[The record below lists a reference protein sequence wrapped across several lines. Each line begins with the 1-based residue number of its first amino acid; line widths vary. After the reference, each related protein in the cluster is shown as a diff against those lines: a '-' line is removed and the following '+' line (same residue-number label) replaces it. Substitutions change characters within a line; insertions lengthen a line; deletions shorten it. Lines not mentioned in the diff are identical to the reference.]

1 MSETEKIEIKSRK
14 DAEAVAQVVVDE
26 IQNLKT
32 QIMKESED
40 LKNYIEFTKNL
51 LANNFDATVKVYY
64 YNYMEQA
71 NIIIYK
77 DKTKIAELSIPKE
90 TPIAKLNEEILKQK
104 QILFNQVLREILDII
119 VKMDE
124 LNVYNRLDNIE
135 YKLERVLN
143 YLEDP

>member
-26 IQNLKT
+26 LQNLKT
-32 QIMKESED
+32 QIMRESED

-90 TPIAKLNEEILKQK
+90 TPIAKLNEETLKQK